1 MPVVARI
8 RRSVRSRAAVAAVGV
23 LAATGAVGAP
33 VSAAPLSPGQDP
45 SPAVACGGVVVSASI
60 ASEVVPGGAW
70 SVTDA
75 CVEPGAAYEVN
86 VFGYRLV
93 GGLGAAVYDEGHRG
107 RVAFATVA
115 ISPDRSLSLVG
126 LEDVDTGTVVWAY
139 ADAGYAEDVT
149 SRTSGGAATAVSVVG
164 PPEGA
169 ATPAVSEPVP
179 AEATISLR
187 GDGTD
192 LATAEGPIADELRSI
207 VDEAVG
213 ALTD

>member
-1 MPVVARI
+1 M
-8 RRSVRSRAAVAAVGV
+8 
-23 LAATGAVGAP
+23 
-33 VSAAPLSPGQDP
+33 
-45 SPAVACGGVVVSASI
+45 VSASVV
-60 ASEVVPGGAW
+60 SEVVPGGAW

-75 CVEPGAAYEVN
+75 CVEPIAAYEVN
-86 VFGYRLV
+86 VLGYRLV
-93 GGLGAAVYDEGHRG
+93 GGLGAAIYDEGHRG

-139 ADAGYAEDVT
+139 ADAGYADDGT
-149 SRTSGGAATAVSVVG
+149 SRTAGGAATAVSVVG

-169 ATPAVSEPVP
+169 PTPAVSDPVP
-179 AEATISLR
+179 AEATISLT
-187 GDGTD
+187 GNGTD

-207 VDEAVG
+207 VDEAVA